1 MIPVPVM
8 RKTHELVMI
17 QAAAGFFMKTKYEMS
32 QDKTEFLAKEQ
43 DSSYP
48 GYQVSVLDLEK
59 IVKHYQEK
67 YGIRL
72 IINGT
77 TPKYQSLIKER
88 QVNFEQ
94 QKQQFLELKYAKFL
108 QIFFQPPNLN
118 GANSPFSIN
127 KHMGAFIGFYEEIY
141 NKVLPFLDAKGK
153 IISGL
158 SLEELRQLNEACQ
171 ELSCKGI
178 LDAKINE
185 FIERNFDYM
194 GLTARESASEIKDI
208 CDELQEGEV
217 LGYFFTGQRTSGRCH
232 FDLYIC
238 LPGKAIRP
246 IFYNTALI
254 RYHDLGGM
262 FHLNFPFVEG
272 SFFTPDLLKLYSAM
286 DLQQLIP
293 QADRTS
299 CGTLTMMYAKELLKD
314 DARGLKEFT
323 LSFTYYNEKGE
334 KEYFFLP
341 SPQVLRY
348 SQISLYNEALKA
360 IVSHENDGQAGLVR
374 IGAKKYMFHTV
385 EKILIQSF
393 KIALEK
399 EDADVLEENQ
409 KIWDMLPSF
418 QEKWQESY
426 KEMVAKRAV
435 MHQGVNKYLLYS
447 THRMSHIAS
456 EQSINNEADAD
467 RIILR

>member
-1 MIPVPVM
+1 
-8 RKTHELVMI
+8 
-17 QAAAGFFMKTKYEMS
+17 MKTKYEMS
-32 QDKTEFLAKEQ
+32 QDKTEFLAKEL
-43 DSSYP
+43 DSPYP

-77 TPKYQSLIKER
+77 TPKYQALIKER
-88 QVNFEQ
+88 QVDFEQ
-94 QKQQFLELKYAKFL
+94 QKQQFLEFKYAKFL

-153 IISGL
+153 TISGL

-246 IFYNTALI
+246 IFYNTALV
-254 RYHDLGGM
+254 RYHDLGGV

-272 SFFTPDLLKLYSAM
+272 NFFTPDLLKLYPAL
-286 DLQQLIP
+286 DLIQLIP

-334 KEYFFLP
+334 KEYFF
-341 SPQVLRY
+341 
-348 SQISLYNEALKA
+348 
-360 IVSHENDGQAGLVR
+360 SHHH
-374 IGAKKYMFHTV
+374 KYY
-385 EKILIQSF
+385 
-393 KIALEK
+393 
-399 EDADVLEENQ
+399 D
-409 KIWDMLPSF
+409 
-418 QEKWQESY
+418 
-426 KEMVAKRAV
+426 
-435 MHQGVNKYLLYS
+435 
-447 THRMSHIAS
+447 
-456 EQSINNEADAD
+456 
-467 RIILR
+467 ILR